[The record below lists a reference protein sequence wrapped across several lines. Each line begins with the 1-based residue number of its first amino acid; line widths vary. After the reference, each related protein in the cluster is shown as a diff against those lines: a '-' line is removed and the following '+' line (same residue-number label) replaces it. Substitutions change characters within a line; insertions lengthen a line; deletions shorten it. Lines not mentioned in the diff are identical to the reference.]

1 MVKTWIN
8 TKPKTTNEVWSS
20 STACVWRSRNS
31 KKETKLKNTLET
43 LKFPDIYDKL
53 LSSSDL
59 EALMKV
65 IKQIKA
71 FKKTLNGAVEKG
83 YIIDE
88 PILIAD
94 SHPQWVDEQT

>member
-8 TKPKTTNEVWSS
+8 AKPKTTNEVWSS
-20 STACVWRSRNS
+20 ATACVWRSRNS

-59 EALMKV
+59 EALLKV

-71 FKKTLNGAVEKG
+71 FKKTLNGAAEKG

-88 PILIAD
+88 PILT
-94 SHPQWVDEQT
+94 VEEQNEIPDVN